1 LLVSALVQG
10 VCLHAASL
18 QAAQADGVAED
29 ASHVSSAVEG
39 AAKPELPESK
49 SLAPAPIAPGASS
62 RSVSR
67 GEEPDYDT
75 PHYEPAGF
83 PLIGGDSDIGFEFGV
98 VGTLSHF
105 ANGVVPY
112 QWNADL
118 VLALSLKS
126 GPSGSEVTQ
135 QSYQWNVD
143 IPGLVG
149 GRVRLNPQLLYYRTV
164 NQLYFGV
171 GNASSARIPAGASL
185 RYFEFDDRQ
194 ARLREL
200 TRIAI
205 RGPVDLMIATTYR
218 YEDPHVYTGSQLEH
232 DATAG
237 TARGVRPMS
246 LFGAAVG
253 FVYDTRDNEIFPTRG
268 SYHHVGLR
276 GTFGAPWSAGVGY
289 GGAGARITTYVPLGG
304 LTTLA
309 LRGTLDL
316 EFGNVPVYD
325 LYTGGVFLTDEMIG
339 GSSSV
344 RGVPD
349 GRYSGLIKVFGNAEL
364 RSLFIRFHLVGQQFH
379 LGGNLLLDA
388 GRLWSDYTFHARAD
402 GSGLGLKWGTG
413 AGAYLQWG
421 QAAVFRVEAAYSPD
435 AASENPSL
443 PLGIY
448 VEDGVMF

>member
-1 LLVSALVQG
+1 MI
-10 VCLHAASL
+10 
-18 QAAQADGVAED
+18 
-29 ASHVSSAVEG
+29 
-39 AAKPELPESK
+39 AKPTADS
-49 SLAPAPIAPGASS
+49 
-62 RSVSR
+62 
-67 GEEPDYDT
+67 EEYDYDT

-105 ANGVVPY
+105 DSGTVPY
-112 QWNADL
+112 QWNMDL

-126 GPSGSEVTQ
+126 GPSGSEITQ

-143 IPGLVG
+143 VPGLDG

-171 GNASSARIPAGASL
+171 GNASSARLPSGASL

-200 TRIAI
+200 TRVAL

-218 YEDPHVYTGSQLEH
+218 YEDPHVYSGSKLER
-232 DATAG
+232 DATFGAV
-237 TARGVRPMS
+237 RGVRPMS
-246 LFGAAVG
+246 LFTTAAG
-253 FVYDTRDNEIFPTRG
+253 FVYDTRDNEIFPRHG
-268 SYHHVGLR
+268 SYHHIGLR
-276 GTFGAPWSAGVGY
+276 GTFGAPFSGNVRY
-289 GGAGARITTYVPLGG
+289 GGAGARIATYLPLAGPAI
-304 LTTLA
+304 LA
-309 LRGTLDL
+309 LRGVVDL
-316 EFGNVPVYD
+316 EFGDVPVYD
-325 LYTGGVFLTDEMIG
+325 LYTGGVFLTDEMVG

-364 RSLFIRFHLVGQQFH
+364 RALLVRVHLLGQEFH
-379 LGGNLLLDA
+379 LGGNVLFDT

-402 GSGLGLKWGTG
+402 GSGLGLKWGAG

-421 QAAVFRVEAAYSPD
+421 QAAVFRLEVAYSPD
-435 AASENPSL
+435 AASENPNL